1 MNNIIAS
8 LLTSFPNIT
17 ISDNSVQKQY
27 KILKDLTRS
36 GDELHA
42 RLSYGDDNTI
52 YMEFTSDGNAI
63 HMPLSSE
70 VFPNIIHY
78 MLSGRT
84 DFPKDLGLQNNMLTQ
99 DDLYEHIKIAYDR
112 NMAELNEMS
121 DTEVHVKASYPYG
134 SMDYGTLP
142 LSKAD
147 LITKLVSIK
156 VFPTLYREADI
167 PDLHSAELPSE
178 DREIEKGQTLSDIFP
193 DGIPADTIVD
203 KTVCGLGAT
212 HLEIHSARPSIIIE
226 PNIPVIEGKKKAH
239 SHIIAVYGEDIK
251 QKAIKE
257 QIQSCTGHV
266 KIMTT
271 PDSYGKVI
279 KAVEEITPDY
289 HYRYFLLFDECEKIV
304 SDIDYR
310 PNMSLPIDDFFMFK
324 DKAMVSATPIIIND
338 PRFKE
343 QDFKVIKIRPK
354 YGCAYDLELK
364 PTNNVNAM
372 VRRTTDKIDGN
383 DTVCFFY
390 NSVNGIKEII
400 DMLGISDKSN
410 IYCSTE
416 AKKSLKRERYQ
427 VYDTVTEE
435 LNRYN
440 FFTSRFYSAVDIKVN
455 IKPTVIM
462 ITQVYRKSGNEVPYS
477 FIDPETEA
485 IQIAGRF
492 RNGIKRL
499 IHITNTDS
507 SIVYMTKDE
516 AEETLNGWHNGHMK
530 LKSIY
535 DSTQEENE
543 KYYIRQAIM
552 RTDYFRDGYADFNGS
567 INYFRYNNAY
577 IDHRL
582 ELLYRYPAPLNK
594 SYRKSGMFNVTSKA
608 EYAIYTDEER
618 MKLEAAYTP
627 KAERIR
633 IIHDILSRSTDGDN
647 EYDKAF
653 IEELKKDFPLY
664 ADALSTIGLSE
675 VKRLNYNDD
684 AVRQAVRMYKL
695 SLPETRESVYREFTE
710 NTFYTVSE
718 IRNVF
723 AGIFQEQGIS
733 FDSQIHGEDMKLYF
747 NAVPDRRHR
756 GRGVLVMERLSR
768 DKI

>member
-36 GDELHA
+36 GDELLA
-42 RLSYGDDNTI
+42 RLSYEDDNTI
-52 YMEFTSDGNAI
+52 YMEFASDGNAM
-63 HMPLSSE
+63 HLPLSRE
-70 VFPNIIHY
+70 VFANTIYY
-78 MLSGRT
+78 MQSGCT
-84 DFPKDLGLQNNMLTQ
+84 DFPKDLGLSNNMLTQ
-99 DDLYEHIKIAYDR
+99 DALYEHIKIAYDG

-142 LSKAD
+142 LSKSD
-147 LITKLVSIK
+147 LIIKLASIE
-156 VFPTLYREADI
+156 VLPILYMEADI

-178 DREIEKGQTLSDIFP
+178 YMDIEKGQTLSDIFP
-193 DGIPADTIVD
+193 DGIPTNTIVD

-279 KAVEEITPDY
+279 KAVEEVTPDY

-310 PNMSLPIDDFFMFK
+310 PNMSLPIDDFFKFK
-324 DKAMVSATPIIIND
+324 NKAMVSATPIIIND

-354 YGCAYDLELK
+354 YDCAYDLELK

-410 IYCSTE
+410 IYCSTK
-416 AKKSLKRERYQ
+416 AKKSLKREGYQ

-455 IKPTVIM
+455 IKPIVIM
-462 ITQVYRKSGNEVPYS
+462 ITQVYRKSDNEVPYS

-516 AEETLNGWHNGHMK
+516 VEETLNGWHNGHMK

-535 DSTQEENE
+535 DNTQEENE
-543 KYYIRQAIM
+543 KDYIRQAIT

-582 ELLYRYPAPLNK
+582 EALYRYPAPLNK

-647 EYDKAF
+647 EYDKVF
-653 IEELKKDFPLY
+653 IEELKKEFPLY
-664 ADALSTIGLSE
+664 ADAFSTIRLSE

-695 SLPETRESVYREFTE
+695 SLPEIREAVYREFTE

-723 AGIFQEQGIS
+723 AEIFQKQGIS
-733 FDSQIHGEDMKLYF
+733 FDGQIHGEDMNLYF